1 MTSKRPI
8 MTSDLP
14 SIKEILNE
22 NNAFLVKPDD
32 LEKLTER
39 IKNVLKNP
47 IFLLKSQIKLLM
59 MF

>member
-1 MTSKRPI
+1 